1 MKYIVGLGNPTA
13 EYEFT
18 RHNIGFMIAEC
29 AVRIAARRVGQVNTV
44 QADEPSVSFLTKIFK
59 YLSSVKNDESNV
71 WKPFKN
77 MLSVRALP
85 DLYIIKP
92 QTYMNL
98 SGEIFAHLQKTDP
111 ENILVVV
118 DDIYLPLGRFRF
130 RGQGS
135 SGGHNGL
142 KSIEKM
148 LQSSAYNR
156 LKVGVGA
163 GTSSEKNSGTDA
175 GCNLADYV
183 LGNFE
188 QSEKELLHKVVTTA
202 AESVF
207 DWYFEGVGYVQQ
219 KYNGID
225 LKF

>member
-1 MKYIVGLGNPTA
+1 MKYIVGLGNPTS

-18 RHNIGFMIAEC
+18 RHNIGFMIAES
-29 AVRIAARRVGQVNTV
+29 AARVARESLCQTDTA
-44 QADEPSVSFLTKIFK
+44 QADVRKTSFLEKIISFVFA
-59 YLSSVKNDESNV
+59 VKNDSSNN
-71 WKPFKN
+71 WEFLEN
-77 MLSVRALP
+77 MLVSRILP
-85 DLYIIKP
+85 DLWIIKP

-98 SGEIFAHLQKTDP
+98 SGEIFAYLQKTEP

-118 DDIYLPLGRFRF
+118 DDIYLPLGRLRF

-148 LQSSAYNR
+148 LQSSSYNR

-163 GTSSEKNSGTDA
+163 GAAAANDSDADA
-175 GCNLADYV
+175 GSDLAEYV
-183 LGNFE
+183 LGNFR
-188 QSEKELLHKVVTTA
+188 QSEQQLLTAVVAFA
-202 AESVF
+202 ADSVI
-207 DWYFEGVGYVQQ
+207 DWYLEGIGYVQQ